1 MQTLDNVC
9 KKFREIIAFPFIAVA
24 LVASLIAYI
33 LYGDGYVSFVQRIA
47 SILHKYHK
55 HENE

>member
-24 LVASLIAYI
+24 LVASLIAHI
-33 LYGDGYVSFVQRIA
+33 LYGDGYVSFVQKIA
-47 SILHKYHK
+47 SILRK
-55 HENE
+55 HEHE